1 MIAFLRSL
9 LFVVFLMVLWVCI
22 LVPVIPLAP
31 LCLIIL
37 LVRRLEEFVYKT
49 LYGAMHFK
57 IEETPWLHDG
67 PKNRTDI
74 NCLVML
80 ESFLDVKTFR
90 NLMTKKLN
98 ARDNVTGKPLFP
110 RVTKYVCGGLLNFYW
125 REETNFQLDD
135 HVYEWSSNPCKSK
148 AELEDLISQLAERP
162 LRTDENRS
170 PWEFILC
177 HCKDSDGHKRTSII
191 FRISHALADGTSLM
205 YFLVNILCKGS
216 GNNNSL
222 SRPEPKKLTEKQKV
236 FLRIKSSLYFPYN
249 IARSLLPKFKQ
260 MTSFDCSVSGR
271 KRLIYTK
278 PISLKL
284 IKTIKSRLN
293 VTVNDVLL
301 GCLAT
306 SLHNFFRKRNEKT
319 PKNFISCIPIDTR
332 LSIDEAKEFS
342 NKINITQLALPTSS
356 ADPVKNI
363 QEVHERMEITKQS
376 LEGMSMRFGLRV
388 AASFTPNFLLQNIV
402 RTSVRNTSMIVSN
415 VQGPA
420 YELSLA
426 GRKMNFMVFW
436 PPCKDHIGC
445 SISIMSYN
453 GSVYMG
459 VLSDVNITEH
469 PEEIIEDLPSIIVS
483 LAESSGYKRLNDSD

>member
-1 MIAFLRSL
+1 M
-9 LFVVFLMVLWVCI
+9 FVVKRM
-22 LVPVIPLAP
+22 
-31 LCLIIL
+31 
-37 LVRRLEEFVYKT
+37 EEFVYKI
-49 LYGAMHFK
+49 LYGAMHFR
-57 IEETPWLHDG
+57 IEETPWLHDS

-80 ESFLDVKTFR
+80 ENHLDVETFR
-90 NLMTKKLN
+90 NLMIKKLLN
-98 ARDNVTGKPLFP
+98 PQDTNGKPLYP
-110 RVTKYVCGGLLNFYW
+110 RVTKYVCGGLLNYYW
-125 REETNFQLDD
+125 KEEVNFQLDD

-148 AELEDLISQLAERP
+148 AELEDLLSQLAERP
-162 LRTDENRS
+162 LRTDEKRS

-177 HCKDSDGHKRTSII
+177 HCKDSDGHKRTAII

-205 YFLVNILCKGS
+205 YFLVNHLCE
-216 GNNNSL
+216 NNNLL
-222 SRPEPKKLTEKQKV
+222 SKTETRILTAKQKLFV
-236 FLRIKSSLYFPYN
+236 RFKSCLYFPYN

-260 MTSFDCSVSGR
+260 PSSFDSSAISGK

-278 PISLKL
+278 PISLNLVKM
-284 IKTIKSRLN
+284 IKSRLN

-301 GCLAT
+301 GCLST
-306 SLHNFFRKRNEKT
+306 SLHNYFRKRNEKS

-363 QEVHERMEITKQS
+363 QEVHERMEVTKEA

-388 AASFTPNFLLQNIV
+388 AASFVPNFLLQNII
-402 RTSVRNTSMIVSN
+402 RTSVRNTSMIISN

-420 YELSLA
+420 HELSVS
-426 GRKMNFMVFW
+426 GRKMNYMVFW
-436 PPCKDHIGC
+436 PPCKDHIGA
-445 SISIMSYN
+445 SISILSYN

-459 VLSDVNITEH
+459 VLSDVNVTEH
-469 PEEIIEDLPSIIVS
+469 PEEIIEDLPNIITS
-483 LAESSGYKRLNDSD
+483 LAESSGY